1 MKQNAETAVERFSC
15 FGSVLAYFHCAGA
28 SSVELNLR
36 DERTNGRFDVSVRG
50 VHPGGGPSWG
60 GTNRDAS

>member
-28 SSVELNLR
+28 SSVELHLR
-36 DERTNGRFDVSVRG
+36 HNRTDAR
-50 VHPGGGPSWG
+50 
-60 GTNRDAS
+60 NRIWCILALKCDTWLV